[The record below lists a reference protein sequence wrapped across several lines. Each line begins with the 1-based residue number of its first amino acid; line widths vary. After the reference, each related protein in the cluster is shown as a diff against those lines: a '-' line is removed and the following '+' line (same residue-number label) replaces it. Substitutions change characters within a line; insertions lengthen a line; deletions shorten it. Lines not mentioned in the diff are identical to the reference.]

1 MTIMLYEMHYFRLP
15 VSISDSDTV
24 IGNRTQ
30 FNTGDSVNT
39 LTRWQSRLAPITEV
53 KARRP
58 RWVTTIL
65 LSVIVLTRT
74 LNESNQTNVNA
85 SRYYTTPGGAS
96 ISALTFVLL
105 ILFFKRSL
113 LMGGGLKYPQT
124 YLDF

>member
-1 MTIMLYEMHYFRLP
+1 MHYFRLP